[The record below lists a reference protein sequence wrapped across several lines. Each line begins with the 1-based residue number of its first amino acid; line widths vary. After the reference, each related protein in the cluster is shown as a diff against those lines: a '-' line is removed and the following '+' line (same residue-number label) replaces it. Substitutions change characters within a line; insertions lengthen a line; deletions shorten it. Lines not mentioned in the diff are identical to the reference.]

1 MPKDWH
7 ILFFVG
13 SSSVNLGSST
23 LSSAISTFNSVNS
36 EVFIIWYNYSMT
48 ELLYLANFDVED
60 CESKI
65 MSVDMLDNGQIDIVL
80 DKTCFY
86 PRGGG
91 QDWDKGTL
99 TNETMS
105 FNVDEVRLDEDGDV
119 HHIGIPRSGVF
130 SAGDSVSGKV
140 NPERRT
146 INTRLH
152 SAGHIID
159 MAVDSLGLDWI
170 ATKGQHYPEL
180 SAVEYRGTW
189 EPERSEDLKS
199 SIENKAN
206 EFISRGTENT
216 LKFMPVDEM
225 HTVCRHVPEN
235 IPKNKPGRVVIY
247 GDDFGI
253 PCGGTHVKNLEQIG
267 SITVPKLKEKKGVI
281 RVNYSV
287 EGIN

>member
-1 MPKDWH
+1 
-7 ILFFVG
+7 
-13 SSSVNLGSST
+13 
-23 LSSAISTFNSVNS
+23 
-36 EVFIIWYNYSMT
+36 MT
-48 ELLYLANFDVED
+48 ELLYLAGFDVED
-60 CESKI
+60 CGSTI
-65 MSVDMLDNGQIDIVL
+65 TSVDKLDSGLTDIIL
-80 DKTCFY
+80 EKTCFY

-91 QDWDKGTL
+91 QDWDKGTI
-99 TNETMS
+99 TNDDAS
-105 FNVDEVRLDEDGDV
+105 FNVEEVRLDENGNV
-119 HHIGIPRSGVF
+119 HHTGTTSSGAF
-130 SAGDSVSGKV
+130 SAGDNISGKV
-140 NPERRT
+140 DHERRV

-152 SAGHIID
+152 SAGHVID
-159 MAVDSLGLDWI
+159 MAIDSLGLDWI

-180 SAVEYRGTW
+180 SAVEYSGTW
-189 EPERSEDLKS
+189 VPEHSEELRA

-225 HTVCRHVPEN
+225 HTICRHVPEN

-281 RVNYSV
+281 RVNYTV
-287 EGIN
+287 DGIN